1 MRAIDPAQL
10 TPETITRRLRHWAA
24 GQDAHVI
31 AAVELLAVHDLWLRR
46 PDFHRAA
53 VRATA
58 GPAQAWIIW
67 RAAREAFNA
76 GQLGPAS
83 TTELAV
89 LDLAIALGE
98 DRYRLAAMGTGNAA
112 AIATAVALAA
122 GLVDP
127 SPEGIHNR

>member
-10 TPETITRRLRHWAA
+10 TPETITRRLRRWAA

-31 AAVELLAVHDLWLRR
+31 AAVELLAAHGLWLRR

-53 VRATA
+53 VRATG
-58 GPAQAWIIW
+58 GPAHAWIVW
-67 RAAREAFNA
+67 RAAREAFDTD
-76 GQLGPAS
+76 QLGPAS

-98 DRYRLAAMGTGNAA
+98 DRYRLTAMGTGNAA
-112 AIATAVALAA
+112 AIASAVARAA

-127 SPEGIHNR
+127 APEGIRHP